1 MAWQD
6 TAVFMTT
13 THRDSHQLA
22 WEWNWIRQSLVE
34 DSLRFA
40 SMGGEAQD
48 SELAEFLTEL
58 GASGLQSASQLSRA
72 LRDAGL
78 SHVRV
83 LKPLQWFYRR
93 HIEKP
98 SSDVEAL
105 ALARVTQW
113 RLLRRMGDA
122 LESKTL
128 PACLDEAVQQVI
140 NSGRQTIERLTL
152 WLEKTADGED
162 RLKQYREVD
171 REVIYELRPFEEDLS
186 KIPGL
191 GRESLEPSP
200 AIS

>member
-1 MAWQD
+1 M
-6 TAVFMTT
+6 FMTT
-13 THRDSHQLA
+13 AHRDTRQLA
-22 WEWNWIRQSLVE
+22 WEWNWIRQSLIE

-40 SMGGEAQD
+40 AMAGEAQD
-48 SELAEFLTEL
+48 SEFAEFLTEL
-58 GASGLQSASQLSRA
+58 GAVGLKSASQLSAAIRE
-72 LRDAGL
+72 AGL

-98 SSDVEAL
+98 NSDVETL

-128 PACLDEAVQQVI
+128 PSCLEEALLQVI
-140 NSGRQTIERLTL
+140 NTGRQTIEHLTL
-152 WLEKTADGED
+152 WLESTSDGED

-171 REVIYELRPFEEDLS
+171 RQVMYELRPFEEDLS

-191 GRESLEPSP
+191 GRESLQQAP

>member
-1 MAWQD
+1 
-6 TAVFMTT
+6 MTT
-13 THRDSHQLA
+13 AHRNARQLA
-22 WEWNWIRQSLVE
+22 WEWNWIRQSLIE
-34 DSLRFA
+34 DAVRFA

-48 SELAEFLTEL
+48 SEFAEFLTEL
-58 GASGLQSASQLSRA
+58 GASGLKSASQLSRA
-72 LRDAGL
+72 IRDAGL

-93 HIEKP
+93 HIENP
-98 SSDVEAL
+98 GSEVETL

-128 PACLDEAVQQVI
+128 PVGLEETVQQVV

-152 WLEKTADGED
+152 WLESASDGED

-191 GRESLEPSP
+191 GRESLEKAP

>member
-1 MAWQD
+1 M
-6 TAVFMTT
+6 FMTT
-13 THRDSHQLA
+13 AHRDIQQLG
-22 WEWNWIRQSLVE
+22 WEWNWIRQSLIE

-40 SMGGEAQD
+40 AMAGEAQD
-48 SELAEFLTEL
+48 SEFAEFLTEL
-58 GASGLQSASQLSRA
+58 GAVGLKSASQLSAAIRE
-72 LRDAGL
+72 AGL

-93 HIEKP
+93 HIEMP
-98 SSDVEAL
+98 NSDVETL

-122 LESKTL
+122 LESKAL
-128 PACLDEAVQQVI
+128 PSGLDEAVQQVV

-152 WLEKTADGED
+152 WLESTSDGED

-171 REVIYELRPFEEDLS
+171 REVMYELRPFEEDLS
-186 KIPGL
+186 RIPGL
-191 GRESLEPSP
+191 GRQSLQQTS

>member
-1 MAWQD
+1 MAWQYI
-6 TAVFMTT
+6 AVFMTT
-13 THRDSHQLA
+13 AHRDSNQLA

-48 SELAEFLTEL
+48 SEFAEFLTEL
-58 GASGLQSASQLSRA
+58 GASGLKSASQLSSAIRGA
-72 LRDAGL
+72 SLT
-78 SHVRV
+78 HVRV

-98 SSDVEAL
+98 TSDVETL

-122 LESKTL
+122 LETKVL
-128 PACLDEAVQQVI
+128 PACLEETAQQVI
-140 NSGRQTIERLTL
+140 NSGRQTIERLTQ
-152 WLEKTADGED
+152 WLEKTSDGED

-191 GRESLEPSP
+191 GRESSEQLP

>member
-1 MAWQD
+1 
-6 TAVFMTT
+6 
-13 THRDSHQLA
+13 
-22 WEWNWIRQSLVE
+22 
-34 DSLRFA
+34 
-40 SMGGEAQD
+40 MGGEAQD
-48 SELAEFLTEL
+48 SEFAELLTEL
-58 GASGLQSASQLSRA
+58 SAVGMKSASLLSRA
-72 LRDAGL
+72 IRDASL

-98 SSDVEAL
+98 SSDVETL

-128 PACLDEAVQQVI
+128 PSCLEETVQQVI
-140 NSGRQTIERLTL
+140 NSGRQTVDRLTL
-152 WLEKTADGED
+152 WLERASDGEE

-171 REVIYELRPFEEDLS
+171 REVIYELRPFEDDLS

-191 GRESLEPSP
+191 GRESLEQTS